1 MNYIV
6 QISTGVNAFVKDVD
20 ACSSAARMTSWGYEE
35 TQQRIIKKLTEREKN
50 TIGNFLQMSTSSRD
64 MQTHE

>member
-35 TQQRIIKKLTEREKN
+35 TQQRIIKKLTQREK
-50 TIGNFLQMSTSSRD
+50 
-64 MQTHE
+64 HHW